1 MEEIGRFKNTN
12 SEIIQQDVAQQ
23 NKRPNPKQ
31 RRKMSLAL
39 KRKNTNSEIIEHDV
53 AQKNKRPNRRQRR
66 KMALALKRKKK
77 GEEGEEEEEKEEE
90 EEEEEQEEELSAPR
104 PVEHQPHCHVS
115 GLGQMLNPFNTCYVS
130 SVLQLLVPCELDLH
144 LDPQVART
152 APEGNLDQVMLLL
165 LLLPLLLLLL

>member
-23 NKRPNPKQ
+23 NKRPNPRQ

-39 KRKNTNSEIIEHDV
+39 KRKNTNSEIIEQDV
-53 AQKNKRPNRRQRR
+53 AQKNKRPNGRQRR

-77 GEEGEEEEEKEEE
+77 GEEGEEEKEEE
-90 EEEEEQEEELSAPR
+90 EEEEEEELSAPR

-152 APEGNLDQVMLLL
+152 AREGNLDQVMLLL
-165 LLLPLLLLLL
+165 LLLPLLLFLL

>member
-1 MEEIGRFKNTN
+1 MKEIGRFKNTN

-90 EEEEEQEEELSAPR
+90 EEEEEEELSAPR

-152 APEGNLDQVMLLL
+152 AREGNLDQVMLLL